1 MASYVSK
8 VWEDI
13 QCTFPNRYKAQKAD
27 LSIEVLTMYNYFEN
41 EGDSPAVAGD
51 VFDSATMNNLEAR
64 IASGFNSCINTI
76 ISTND
81 PTSGDGKNGDL
92 FIKIETVEGVTS
104 VVGLFIRVVDAWLP
118 IATGGASLP
127 QAEGR
132 LF

>member
-13 QCTFPNRYKAQKAD
+13 QCTFPNRYKAQKSD

-41 EGDSPAVAGD
+41 EGESPAVAGD
-51 VFDSATMNNLEAR
+51 VFDATTMNNLEAR
-64 IASGFNSCINTI
+64 IASGFNTCVDNI

-92 FIKIETVEGVTS
+92 FIKTETVDNVTS
-104 VVGLFIRVVDAWLP
+104 VVGLYVKVAGAWLS
-118 IATGGASLP
+118 ISTGGGGA